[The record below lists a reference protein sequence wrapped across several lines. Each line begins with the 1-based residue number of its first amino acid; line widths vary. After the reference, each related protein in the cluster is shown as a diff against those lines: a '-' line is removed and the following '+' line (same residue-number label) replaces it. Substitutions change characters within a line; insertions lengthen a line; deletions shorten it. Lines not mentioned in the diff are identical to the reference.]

1 MNECFAQ
8 VLLSEA
14 APRCGG
20 NPFII
25 IFKKCFPPQRG
36 ATSANDMRKL
46 GEPRGSLGEPPR
58 KLLKSPGVVNCIIA
72 ARRNHQRT
80 AREPPRTA
88 KEPLGTAQEPLGPL
102 GTARNRPG
110 SAKEPTGTL
119 RDRQGTARC
128 PKPCPKTSKMGT
140 HIRDTVP
147 KSMISACVFQLND
160 LKTMPK
166 NAENGNGVR
175 EHRSQTEPPGNRQ
188 GTARKPPGNRQ
199 GTAREPPGS
208 PWEP

>member
-119 RDRQGTARC
+119 RDRQGTAR
-128 PKPCPKTSKMGT
+128 
-140 HIRDTVP
+140 
-147 KSMISACVFQLND
+147 
-160 LKTMPK
+160 
-166 NAENGNGVR
+166 
-175 EHRSQTEPPGNRQ
+175 
-188 GTARKPPGNRQ
+188 KPPESSTSTAPRCTRRSSIFTWLKVKSPAFDLLQGLNRR
-199 GTAREPPGS
+199 GTKTQS
-208 PWEP
+208 